1 MIEGFHAEVNLDAIG
16 RPVQALIHVRL
27 HPKIREAVEGF
38 RDYVAALP
46 ETLAVFVVS
55 GGDDFIIQVAVRDT
69 THLRDFVLDHVA
81 RHRNIADVRT
91 SLGLRPHPQ
100 DLRRG
105 AASRTRRQTAHRPQ
119 VPLKPGS
126 DRLAHRSQAP
136 LRPGS
141 DRRAELGRRPS
152 RWGQA
157 PSSLRTRSA
166 PTASSSVGS
175 RGPVSRPTSSR

>member
-1 MIEGFHAEVNLDAIG
+1 MDELDTAILVELQRDGRQTNRELAERIGIAASTCLERVRSLRGDGVIEGFHAEVNLDAIG

-91 SLGLRPHPQ
+91 SLVYDHIRKTSVEVLPPGRVTRP
-100 DLRRG
+100 RTGRK
-105 AASRTRRQTAHRPQ
+105 SR
-119 VPLKPGS
+119 
-126 DRLAHRSQAP
+126 
-136 LRPGS
+136 
-141 DRRAELGRRPS
+141 
-152 RWGQA
+152 
-157 PSSLRTRSA
+157 
-166 PTASSSVGS
+166 
-175 RGPVSRPTSSR
+175 